1 MEEEDVTNAGAVNT
15 RAIVLDILTEVLENE
30 QYGHLVINSAL
41 KKYQYLSKQDRAFI
55 DRVSQGTIE
64 KKITIDYII
73 NLYSSVLVKKM
84 KPVIRNIIRMSVY
97 QIVFMDG
104 IKDYAVCDEA
114 VKLAKKRGFAQ
125 LKGFVNGVLR
135 NISRQK
141 ENIEYPNSKA
151 NMLQYLSVKYSI
163 PQWIIISWQNEYSD
177 AEIEDMLKAFE
188 EKRPTTIR
196 CNKMLNSLDELKK
209 KLDKEGI
216 KYEPAAYIPYALN
229 IYDYNYLEELECFEE
244 GAFQIQDVSSMLVG
258 LVASP
263 KKGDTVIDVCAAPGG
278 KTVHI
283 ADLLEDTGYVEA
295 RDILPNKVLLIKEN
309 ISRNKLNN
317 AMAVV
322 KDALVLDEEAIE
334 KADIVLADL
343 PCSGLGILGR
353 KPDIKYNMTPEKQ
366 EDLVKLQRSMLEIVC
381 QYVKIGGHLIYSTCT
396 INQKENIENIRW
408 FADNYGF
415 EFESLDNVL
424 PKELHSKT
432 TAKGYI
438 QLLPGKHNCDGFF
451 IAKLKRIK

>member
-1 MEEEDVTNAGAVNT
+1 MTNAGAVNT
-15 RAIVLDILTEVLENE
+15 RAVVLDILTEVLENE
-30 QYGHLVINSAL
+30 QYGHLIINSAL

-55 DRVSQGTIE
+55 DRVAQGTIE

-141 ENIEYPNSKA
+141 ENIEYPNSKD

-177 AEIEDMLKAFE
+177 ADIEDMLKAFE

-366 EDLVKLQRSMLEIVC
+366 EDV
-381 QYVKIGGHLIYSTCT
+381 
-396 INQKENIENIRW
+396 
-408 FADNYGF
+408 
-415 EFESLDNVL
+415 
-424 PKELHSKT
+424 
-432 TAKGYI
+432 
-438 QLLPGKHNCDGFF
+438 
-451 IAKLKRIK
+451 